1 VAQVAGA
8 EPGLVTSRHSEPPA
22 SSQRRWRAA
31 RRRLSGTA
39 AVLALLGLGLWG
51 YSGYRERRWVG
62 TDDAFVTGHV
72 IPVEVQAEGTVVAVL
87 AENTQSVA
95 QGQVLVR
102 LDGHHAGIALQQAQA
117 ELAATVR
124 QIAALQAR
132 QETLARRIA
141 ARTAALEA
149 VRHDLARFRQAGLDG
164 AVSEQQQQNAT
175 DKMLELEAA
184 VGEVRAEQKELSVQ
198 LGAAGIAHH
207 PAVEAA
213 KQRFRRA
220 ALDFRRQEIRAPV
233 AGAIA
238 RRKVQVGDR
247 VVPGVPVMVIVP
259 LDQLWVEANVLE
271 GDLAGIRPGQ
281 TAEIRV
287 DAHPDRIYHGRVE
300 GLNPGTGS
308 VFALLPTDNATGNFI
323 HIAER
328 VPVRIA
334 LDPQELARG
343 PLQPGLST
351 YTRIALT
358 EAPEPSPRTS
368 LTETTTPAY
377 RTSAFDRELEG
388 LEAIIARVV
397 AENSR

>member
-1 VAQVAGA
+1 MT
-8 EPGLVTSRHSEPPA
+8 PRHSEPLA

-39 AVLALLGLGLWG
+39 AVLALLGLGLWA
-51 YSGYRERRWVG
+51 YSAYRERRWVG

-102 LDGHHAGIALQQAQA
+102 LDGHHAEIALQQAQA

-175 DKMLELEAA
+175 DKILELEAE

-233 AGAIA
+233 GGAIA

-247 VVPGVPVMVIVP
+247 VAPGVPVMVIVP

-281 TAEIRV
+281 AAEIRV
-287 DAHPDRIYHGRVE
+287 DAYPDRTYRGRVE

-351 YTRIALT
+351 YTRIALS
-358 EAPEPSPRTS
+358 EAPEPSPRAS

-377 RTSAFDRELEG
+377 RTSAFDRELDG
-388 LEAIIARVV
+388 LEATIARVV

>member
-1 VAQVAGA
+1 M
-8 EPGLVTSRHSEPPA
+8 
-22 SSQRRWRAA
+22 
-31 RRRLSGTA
+31 SGTA
-39 AVLALLGLGLWG
+39 VVLVLLGLGLWG

-175 DKMLELEAA
+175 DKILELEAA

-233 AGAIA
+233 SGAVA
-238 RRKVQVGDR
+238 KRKVQVGDR
-247 VVPGVPVMVIVP
+247 VAPGVPVMVIVP

-281 TAEIRV
+281 AAEIRV
-287 DAHPDRIYHGRVE
+287 DAHPDRVYHGWVE

-351 YTRIALT
+351 YTRIALS
-358 EAPEPSPRTS
+358 ESPEPSPRTS
-368 LTETTTPAY
+368 LTETKTPAY
-377 RTSAFDRELEG
+377 RTSAFDRELDG
-388 LEAIIARVV
+388 LEATIARVV

>member
-1 VAQVAGA
+1 MT
-8 EPGLVTSRHSEPPA
+8 PRHSEPLK
-22 SSQRRWRAA
+22 SSERRWRAA
-31 RRRLSGTA
+31 RRRLSRTT
-39 AVLALLGLGLWG
+39 AVLALLGLGLWA
-51 YSGYRERRWVG
+51 YSAYRERRWVG

-175 DKMLELEAA
+175 DKILELEAT

-198 LGAAGIAHH
+198 LGAAGVANH

-233 AGAIA
+233 AGAVA
-238 RRKVQVGDR
+238 KRKVQVGDR
-247 VVPGVPVMVIVP
+247 VAPGVPVMVIVP

-271 GDLAGIRPGQ
+271 GDLDGIRPGQ
-281 TAEIRV
+281 AAEIRV
-287 DAHPDRIYHGRVE
+287 DAYPDRIYHGRVE

-334 LDPQELARG
+334 LDPHELARG

-358 EAPEPSPRTS
+358 EAPEPSPRIS

-377 RTSAFDRELEG
+377 RTSAFDGELDG
-388 LEAIIARVV
+388 LEATIARVV
-397 AENSR
+397 AENSH